1 MNAVIGRFGAVVLAE
16 WTKARTVRSTWWSLA
31 TAGVLCVGLAFLL
44 GLQMSRSYERM
55 SAERQAV
62 WDPAQLGFYSLL
74 IGQIALV
81 VFGVLLVSAEY
92 TSGTIRAS
100 LAAVPRRGVFLAA
113 KTVVAT
119 AVAGVLAVVVAFGTF
134 FAAQHGLAEHG
145 TTLGQPGVLR
155 AVLGAC
161 AYLTLMCV
169 FSMAVATVLRGT
181 ALSLGILVPVLFL
194 NSQGLANLPAIR
206 SVTQYLPDQAGAGMM
221 QVVATDE
228 TVIGHRDF
236 GPGGALLILLAWVAA
251 ALAAAVVALRRRDA

>member
-1 MNAVIGRFGAVVLAE
+1 MSRFFSLVLAE

-31 TAGVLCVGLAFLL
+31 VAAVLCVGLAVLL
-44 GLQMSRSYERM
+44 GLQMNAGFERM
-55 SAERQAV
+55 SAERRAT

-74 IGQIALV
+74 LGQIALV

-92 TSGTIRAS
+92 TTGTIRAS
-100 LAAVPRRGVFLAA
+100 LAAVPSRGRFLAA

-119 AVAGVLAVVVAFGTF
+119 GIAAVVAAVVGFGTF
-134 FAAQHGLAEHG
+134 FAAQWGLAEHG

-169 FSMAVATVLRGT
+169 FAMAVATMLRST
-181 ALSLGILVPVLFL
+181 ALSLGIMIPVLFL

-228 TVIGHRDF
+228 TFIGYRDF
-236 GPGGALLILLAWVAA
+236 GPGVAFLILLAWVAVP
-251 ALAAAVVALRRRDA
+251 LAGAFLSLRRRDA